1 MEHRLKQSDMNLTR
15 TKQNHGHKTR
25 ALGLLLASFAGS
37 GFLAQAQTNSTDKLE
52 QENQALRQRLDKLE
66 DLLQKEGITPN
77 KNAGGDPPVAA
88 LTSVTI
94 SGFVE
99 ASYFTDAAEQHN
111 NHPPGYLWNSSLN
124 SFTLNKIKLTLASP
138 NVDKDKWDAAYRA
151 SFIYGSD
158 APVVDTGSHTTVDG
172 TSVAAGNG
180 FSWIREAY
188 IELNVPIGTGL
199 DLRAGDLISL
209 LNYESGDGGA
219 VNDNF
224 SQGYQWYYTGNPPNV
239 GIQAGYDFNEYVGIK
254 LRLQNGLY
262 SGPVSIGPKTFIGG
276 LYINPIKPVSLAFL
290 GFAGH
295 QDFSPGWDIAGGSFI
310 GSAKL
315 IPSCN
320 FTLGTEVDYFHF
332 SSFDSMEAGFPGAAT
347 SGDFWSLGAWL
358 GVDVCPKLRVALR
371 GEYLAD
377 PTGFGTVYNSPA
389 PLSDNS
395 FDAAV
400 YGTSAG
406 QDLESVALTL
416 DYKPVPTV
424 KIQPEIRWNHSNYAG
439 GFGFYDPKKDQVI
452 IGMGVS
458 YLF

>member
-1 MEHRLKQSDMNLTR
+1 MHHNKRLKTLAFLSAVIGALAAGGLTA
-15 TKQNHGHKTR
+15 H
-25 ALGLLLASFAGS
+25 
-37 GFLAQAQTNSTDKLE
+37 AQTDTNAATKLE
-52 QENQALRQRLDKLE
+52 QENQELRKRVDNLE
-66 DLLQKEGITPN
+66 HILEKEGLKPSDN
-77 KNAGGDPPVAA
+77 KAADPPVAA
-88 LTSVTI
+88 MTSISI

-99 ASYFTDAAEQHN
+99 TSYFSDLGDAHD

-138 NVDKDKWDAAYRA
+138 AVDKDKFDAAYRA
-151 SFIYGSD
+151 SFIWGSD

-188 IELNVPIGTGL
+188 LELNVPVGTGL

-224 SQGYQWYYTGNPPNV
+224 SQAYDWYYTGNPPNV
-239 GIQAGYDFNEYVGIK
+239 GIQAGYDFNNYVGIK

-276 LYINPIKPVSLAFL
+276 LYVNPVKIASLAFL

-310 GSAKL
+310 GSLK
-315 IPSCN
+315 IITNCN
-320 FTLGTEVDYFHF
+320 FTLGTEADYFRF
-332 SSFDSMEAGFPGAAT
+332 SSFDSTVAGFPGAAT
-347 SGDFWSLGAWL
+347 SGDFWSIAAWL
-358 GVDVCPKLRVALR
+358 GVDLSDKFRLALR
-371 GEYLAD
+371 GEYLGD
-377 PTGFGTVYNSPA
+377 PTGFGTWYNSPA
-389 PLSDNS
+389 PLSDAS
-395 FDAAV
+395 FPTGV
-400 YGTSAG
+400 YATGAG
-406 QDLESVALTL
+406 QDLESVTLTL
-416 DYKPVPTV
+416 DYKPVPTIKV
-424 KIQPEIRWNHSNYAG
+424 QPEIRWNHSNYAS
-439 GFGFYDPKKDQVI
+439 GFGIDGKKDQVI
-452 IGMGVS
+452 VGMGVS